1 MKRKWRESSI
11 IIIVSPKDIGCMMK
25 KGVFEIA
32 YAPETPEGITVRMEP
47 GEDGDVWMTVNDIAK
62 AYGVFCQTVR
72 AGLKSLRK
80 SGDFDEYQDVR
91 IEKFR
96 YKGKQC
102 SMELYNLRIVIALGF
117 KMNGTVCRQFRKWVA
132 SRLAES
138 YQRKPCALFLYM
150 GRDTFMS

>member
-1 MKRKWRESSI
+1 MCSI
-11 IIIVSPKDIGCMMK
+11 EGI
-25 KGVFEIA
+25 FEIA
-32 YAPETPEGITVRMEP
+32 YASGTPEGITVRIEP
-47 GEDGDVWMTVNDIAK
+47 GEDGDVWMTANEIVK

-72 AGLKSLRK
+72 AGLKALKK

-91 IEKFR
+91 IEKFQ

-102 SMELYNLRIVIALGF
+102 CMELYNLRIVIALGF
-117 KMNGTVCRQFRKWVA
+117 KMNGTVCQHFRKWVA

-150 GRDTFMS
+150 GRNTSMC